1 MDLTLSIIKPD
12 AVKRNITGEIN
23 SLIEKNDM
31 KIVAQKMIHLS
42 IGDAQ
47 RFYGVHKERAF
58 FNDLCEY
65 MVSYPIVV
73 QVLMGKDIVSR
84 YRKLMGATNPAN
96 ADENTIRK
104 LYGLSVE
111 ENSVHGSDSKENA
124 KTEIDFSLRKEKFIK
139 FRLFD

>member
-42 IGDAQ
+42 IEDAK
-47 RFYGVHKERAF
+47 RFYGIHKERAF

-65 MVSYPIVV
+65 MISYPVIV

-111 ENSVHGSDSKENA
+111 ENSVHGSDCKENA
-124 KTEIDFSLRKEKFIK
+124 EIEINFFFAEKEIYKT
-139 FRLFD
+139 

>member
-42 IGDAQ
+42 IEDAK

-65 MVSYPIVV
+65 MISYPVIV

-111 ENSVHGSDSKENA
+111 ENSVHGSDCKENA
-124 KTEIDFSLRKEKFIK
+124 EIEINFFFAEKEIYKT
-139 FRLFD
+139 

>member
-42 IGDAQ
+42 IEDAK

-58 FNDLCEY
+58 FNDLCEF
-65 MVSYPIVV
+65 MISHPVLV

-124 KTEIDFSLRKEKFIK
+124 EIEINFFFAEKEIYKT
-139 FRLFD
+139 

>member
-42 IGDAQ
+42 IEDAK
-47 RFYGVHKERAF
+47 RFYGIHKERAF

-65 MVSYPIVV
+65 MISHPVIV

-124 KTEIDFSLRKEKFIK
+124 EIEINFFFAEKEIYKT
-139 FRLFD
+139 

>member
-42 IGDAQ
+42 IEDAK

-65 MVSYPIVV
+65 MISHPVIV

-111 ENSVHGSDSKENA
+111 ENSVHGSDCKENA
-124 KTEIDFSLRKEKFIK
+124 EIEINFFFAEKEIYKT
-139 FRLFD
+139 

>member
-42 IGDAQ
+42 IDDAK
-47 RFYGVHKERAF
+47 RFYGIHKNRAF

-65 MVSYPIVV
+65 MISHPIVV
-73 QVLMGKDIVSR
+73 QVLMGKDVVSR

-96 ADENTIRK
+96 ADDNTIRK

-111 ENSVHGSDSKENA
+111 ENSVHGSDSSENA
-124 KTEIDFSLRKEKFIK
+124 EIEINFFFAEREVYKS
-139 FRLFD
+139 